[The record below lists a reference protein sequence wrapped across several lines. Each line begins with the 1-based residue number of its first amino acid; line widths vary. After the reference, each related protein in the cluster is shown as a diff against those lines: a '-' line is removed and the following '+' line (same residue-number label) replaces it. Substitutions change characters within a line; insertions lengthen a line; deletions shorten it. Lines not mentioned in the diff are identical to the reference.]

1 MELFYTSVNDLVK
14 EFSAPRKSQNPF
26 KHLSDKEVAFIAQSD
41 AVVLAAL
48 DKDHPDEYEPLKKF
62 IPFEKVK
69 PHLIHGVLAESIFR
83 KTLRAEGLVYEELR
97 LAERQER
104 RKKAAIQAY
113 VDLVRDGVF
122 DEDILSGLGD
132 NLPAP
137 SPVVARGRPPR
148 DLETM
153 FRCVMLGCRHR
164 LSDKALH
171 RRLCEN
177 VVTRRAVGISRV
189 NDIPAP
195 QTIWYYREAW
205 AQHNSMLPVFEISLQ
220 HIISLIPDEFKE
232 QIGKCIGV
240 DGSFVEAEKRHVS
253 AIVHKLII
261 DGKDPVDIFENPAER
276 RQRDVDA
283 RHTKKNNESHFGYKV
298 HAKVCLFAKLIL
310 KVFVSPANLHD
321 SQTLPELFD
330 SNDTGAMVLADSAYN
345 GKKQREYIESVGAKP
360 FFIKK
365 VSEIKKLTDDPLE
378 ILQKLGQLYLERNS
392 EISRCR
398 VRIEHVFAHIQNSF
412 GGSFV
417 RSVSQIRAHAYQ
429 LLTACCYNAERMRT
443 LLA

>member
-1 MELFYTSVNDLVK
+1 MESLYAPVNDLVK
-14 EFSAPRKSQNPF
+14 EFAAPRKSQNPY
-26 KHLSDKEVAFIAQSD
+26 KNLTDEEVDHIARSD
-41 AVVLAAL
+41 AIMLAAL
-48 DKDHPDEYEPLKKF
+48 RKAQPDEYEALKQF

-69 PHLIHGVLAESIFR
+69 PYLMHGVLAESIFR
-83 KTLRAEGLVYEELR
+83 KTLKTEGLVYEELR
-97 LAERQER
+97 LSERQER
-104 RKKAAIQAY
+104 RQKAAIQAY

-122 DEDILSGLGD
+122 DADILSGLGD

-137 SPVVARGRPPR
+137 SPIVARGRPPR

-171 RRLCEN
+171 DRLCKN
-177 VVTRRAVGISRV
+177 FVARAAVGIARI
-189 NDIPAP
+189 NNIPAP

-205 AQHNSMLPVFEISLQ
+205 AQHNSMLPVFELSLQ
-220 HIISLIPDEFKE
+220 HNISLIPDEFKE
-232 QIGKCIGV
+232 QIGKYVGV

-253 AIVHKLII
+253 SDVHKLII
-261 DGKDPVDIFENPAER
+261 DGEDPIDIFENPAER

-321 SQTLPELFD
+321 SQTLKDLFD

-345 GKKQREYIESVGAKP
+345 GKAQRAYIESVGAIP
-360 FFIKK
+360 CFIQK
-365 VSEIKKLTDDPLE
+365 VSEIKKLIDNPLE
-378 ILQKLGQLYLERNS
+378 VLQKLGQLCLERNTQ
-392 EISRCR
+392 ISRCR
-398 VRIEHVFAHIQNSF
+398 VRIEHVFAYIQNSF

-417 RSVSQIRAHAYQ
+417 RSVSQIRALAYQ

-443 LLA
+443 LLS